1 MPPTTTETSGSAPSE
16 GATGFQLP
24 WAAIPKFI
32 PGTTD
37 VTEYSRKLEFLAAMW
52 PREHLSLLAPRA
64 ALQVEG
70 TAFKKI
76 SSLNPEKLKS
86 NDESGIKL
94 LVSTLGGSWGK
105 TDLEAKYDVFEKALY
120 GTVQKP
126 DETNDSY
133 LARHDVHF
141 EELLSQGVTFE
152 QVRAYILLRQSQLS
166 MEDRKKIIVEMGGSL
181 EYKKVCSSIRLL
193 GSRFFAD
200 LQGQKTAKT
209 RTYDAN
215 LVEDAPPEESERAYG
230 AFSASAADEG
240 ETELDDNFLETM
252 VASEDQDALQ
262 VQAFEEELENFFQD
276 TPELQEALVSYIE
289 ARSRLLAKK
298 KSRGFWPIGA
308 GKGSTKGGRGFKGSG
323 KGKGKHREQLLARIA
338 RSTCR
343 ICGKKGH
350 WKAECPRRKQSSSGE
365 ATTTVAE
372 AFAEALEVPGH
383 DDEVPVP
390 EISTQ
395 LPADA
400 LSLEE
405 ALVVCWIP
413 NPNEINLKLQK
424 LVQKLK
430 TPKPRSTKISFH
442 RPRNSGEPRLT
453 DESCCFLKRSCDS
466 EPAIA
471 ALVHHQGPVE
481 AILDTGASRC
491 VMGKSLL
498 QRFLGQLNDSV
509 RSRVRI
515 TKSSIRF
522 RFGNNQTL
530 LSERRIHLPFGT
542 PNQQVLWLGIE
553 IVPGSTPLLFSKRAI
568 KQLGGLID
576 TEADVCE
583 LRRLQK
589 SLSMQTGPTGLYMID
604 LARLCEESNA
614 EVPCQHVCEEQS
626 QVAAFADPCMI
637 GKPSAPG
644 TKTFGCIDSHCP
656 VWGSRAKNSD
666 SALKPIRASAI
677 NENVSALKGALQAE
691 MPVTAHHEHQR
702 TVPGAAAPAIS
713 CAPRYPPPCFRSLPN
728 HGPEQQRFRSSSLR
742 GLRQQPGH
750 ASCPPPRPGAKSDS
764 GAAAGPFTRGPWS
777 SHRELR
783 HQGER
788 PYFSRCRR
796 ERSRVDQV
804 DRRAHEYQPQTK
816 PPELHQVRRKVR
828 EPSRGDRSG
837 LDRNRNLGRAADSHD
852 CSSQTQ
858 GALEQQGRAQG
869 EQSPCD
875 RGRERGPLGV
885 HGGAGDHRS
894 GDRPEPPHADDG
906 TDDAG
911 DDFSHSATECRPECL
926 VSEVTSCQR
935 ELEALLASSFST
947 SAAAQN
953 LENQAKQIL
962 LAKSGVQVVKNFLKQ
977 VPWHELSESSS
988 RDRVITKATEAQ
1000 KPPAYVSFGMYVHGG
1015 VVGITKVARNFPW
1028 LTRLITYLVRLSDP
1042 DHRFTSVGI
1051 SCNACA
1057 EPHRDSYN
1065 SERHDNL
1072 VIPLEYPETGG
1083 EIWVVKA
1090 PHARQQ
1096 SQERLCGSKGLSG
1109 ALVALKPALHLDP
1122 HCWHATAPWTG
1133 NRI

>member
-1 MPPTTTETSGSAPSE
+1 
-16 GATGFQLP
+16 
-24 WAAIPKFI
+24 
-32 PGTTD
+32 
-37 VTEYSRKLEFLAAMW
+37 MW
-52 PREHLSLLAPRA
+52 PRE
-64 ALQVEG
+64 
-70 TAFKKI
+70 
-76 SSLNPEKLKS
+76 
-86 NDESGIKL
+86 
-94 LVSTLGGSWGK
+94 
-105 TDLEAKYDVFEKALY
+105 
-120 GTVQKP
+120 
-126 DETNDSY
+126 
-133 LARHDVHF
+133 HDVHF

-215 LVEDAPPEESERAYG
+215 LVEDAPPEEGERAYG

-240 ETELDDNFLETM
+240 EIELDDNFLEIM

-343 ICGKKGH
+343 ICGEKGH

-372 AFAEALEVPGH
+372 AFAEALEVPGLG
-383 DDEVPVP
+383 DEVPVP

-405 ALVVCWIP
+405 ALVVCSLP

-430 TPKPRSTKISFH
+430 TQKPNLSKISFH

-509 RSRVRI
+509 RSRVRV

-583 LRRLQK
+583 LRRLQR
-589 SLSMQTGPTGLYMID
+589 SLLMQTGPTGLYMID
-604 LARLCEESNA
+604 LARLCE
-614 EVPCQHVCEEQS
+614 
-626 QVAAFADPCMI
+626 VAAFADPCML
-637 GKPSAPG
+637 GSSLGMRLARLRDPVQNLTLEQLQALSLEAHGAHVVNFG
-644 TKTFGCIDSHCP
+644 TKVKGRTFQDVVENEAEWTKWIVEHMSTSPKRSHQSFIMY
-656 VWGSRAKNSD
+656 VEKY
-666 SALKPIRASAI
+666 
-677 NENVSALKGALQAE
+677 VSQAE
-691 MPVTAHHEHQR
+691 EIE
-702 TVPGAAAPAIS
+702 AALIETAIS
-713 CAPRYPPPCFRSLPN
+713 GEPPVRMIAQAKPKV
-728 HGPEQQRFRSSSLR
+728 RSSSKAA
-742 GLRQQPGH
+742 PK
-750 ASCPPPRPGAKSDS
+750 ASSRPVTEAVSED
-764 GAAAGPFTRGPWS
+764 PW
-777 SHRELR
+777 EFM
-783 HQGER
+783 EE
-788 PYFSRCRR
+788 PAIT
-796 ERSRVDQV
+796 DQV
-804 DRRAHEYQPQTK
+804 T
-816 PPELHQVRRKVR
+816 
-828 EPSRGDRSG
+828 
-837 LDRNRNLGRAADSHD
+837 
-852 CSSQTQ
+852 
-858 GALEQQGRAQG
+858 ALNHRMLTMEQMMQ
-869 EQSPCD
+869 EMI
-875 RGRERGPLGV
+875 
-885 HGGAGDHRS
+885 
-894 GDRPEPPHADDG
+894 
-906 TDDAG
+906 
-911 DDFSHSATECRPECL
+911 SAI
-926 VSEVTSCQR
+926 Q
-935 ELEALLASSFST
+935 
-947 SAAAQN
+947 
-953 LENQAKQIL
+953 
-962 LAKSGVQVVKNFLKQ
+962 
-977 VPWHELSESSS
+977 
-988 RDRVITKATEAQ
+988 
-1000 KPPAYVSFGMYVHGG
+1000 
-1015 VVGITKVARNFPW
+1015 
-1028 LTRLITYLVRLSDP
+1028 RLS
-1042 DHRFTSVGI
+1042 VGQ
-1051 SCNACA
+1051 NA
-1057 EPHRDSYN
+1057 S
-1065 SERHDNL
+1065 
-1072 VIPLEYPETGG
+1072 
-1083 EIWVVKA
+1083 
-1090 PHARQQ
+1090 
-1096 SQERLCGSKGLSG
+1096 
-1109 ALVALKPALHLDP
+1109 
-1122 HCWHATAPWTG
+1122 
-1133 NRI
+1133 